1 MATNII
7 NYAPEASPPSPLLAA
22 PSAIPAVS
30 PVLPQPL
37 VMQAPAPAPAAGGLW
52 NGHLKPAEIQI
63 IVIVLIAGLF
73 NAFFLVLSLRL
84 LWRRYQPGPVMA
96 GAPAAALPAPSDEHC
111 NLRRV
116 TPMLV
121 QQPDDQLVYGLKQV
135 LAPIDR
141 PKPPVT

>member
-63 IVIVLIAGLF
+63 MVIGTVVHTSNAHSQGICLRKKNRVRAIANADFSSSRLRGILWLSVLIAGLF

-84 LWRRYQPGPVMA
+84 LWRR
-96 GAPAAALPAPSDEHC
+96 
-111 NLRRV
+111 
-116 TPMLV
+116 
-121 QQPDDQLVYGLKQV
+121 
-135 LAPIDR
+135 
-141 PKPPVT
+141 